1 MWLIQMVDTK
11 QVVDLDTITSLREQL
26 GKALLDL
33 ESCNGASDDKIQWNE
48 IEEHFLNL
56 EASLKKKCEELEV
69 KEKEFEENES
79 KIRASLAEREAAVSA
94 LEQGLLD
101 RIQELKDA
109 AVTAIAETWAI
120 HKPPEPLDV
129 GDNKDSKV
137 SSSLDDIHA
146 LLSDSEEKSPDRTGE
161 NVEGGAVEVKPRQ
174 ELMQLCEQMD
184 AKGLLNFTMQNR
196 KYRTAIRGELSV
208 ALESATEPARLVLDS
223 LEGFFPPDESTQQG
237 ENKDAALIGMR
248 RSCITLLEAM
258 TNLLTRA
265 DPGLDHLLN
274 PETKQQAKAI
284 ADDWKPK
291 LDNGGTDAANGN
303 SLEVEAFLQLLATY
317 KIASEFDEDELCK
330 LVLAVA
336 RRRQA
341 PELCRSLGLAHKIPG
356 VVGDLINTGRQIDA
370 VHFIH
375 AFELTETFPPVPLL
389 KTYLKDLRRNSQ
401 GKGGNGTG
409 GQDDANS
416 QELAALKSVTKCVKD
431 YKLEAD
437 YPLDPLLKRVAQLEK
452 SKSDKKRAAEFGKHQ
467 QKKPRTNGG
476 FYGYRAPATAVHA
489 APVSRQAPLLYADRT
504 YGGVPERYSHPAS
517 NTYEYQSPNQ
527 AAFPPQANDQ
537 RYYGYSQGDGVP
549 AASYNNTTSNYGTYM
564 GSGLEP
570 SDQAYM

>member
-1 MWLIQMVDTK
+1 MADTK
-11 QVVDLDTITSLREQL
+11 QVVDLGTITSLREQL

-33 ESCNGASDDKIQWNE
+33 ESCNGASENKIQWNE

-56 EASLKKKCEELEV
+56 ETSLKKKCEELEV

-79 KIRASLAEREAAVSA
+79 KIQASLAEREAAVSA

-109 AVTAIAETWAI
+109 AVAAIAEAREI
-120 HKPPEPLDV
+120 HKPSEPVDD

-137 SSSLDDIHA
+137 SCSVDDTHA
-146 LLSDSEEKSPDRTGE
+146 LLSDSEEKSLDRTGE
-161 NVEGGAVEVKPRQ
+161 NVEGGAVEVKPHQ

-184 AKGLLNFTMQNR
+184 AKGILNFTMEYQKNS
-196 KYRTAIRGELSV
+196 TAIRGELSV

-237 ENKDAALIGMR
+237 ENKDAALMDMR

-258 TNLLTRA
+258 TYLLARA

-291 LDNGGTDAANGN
+291 LDNAGIDAANGN
-303 SLEVEAFLQLLATY
+303 SLEAEAFLQLLATY

-336 RRRQA
+336 HCRRA
-341 PELCRSLGLAHKIPG
+341 SELCRSLGLAHKIPG
-356 VVGDLINTGRQIDA
+356 VVGDLISSGRQIDA

-375 AFELTETFPPVPLL
+375 AFELTEGFPPVPLL

-409 GQDDANS
+409 GQNDANS
-416 QELAALKSVTKCVKD
+416 QELAALKSVIRCVKD

-452 SKSDKKRAAEFGKHQ
+452 LKGDKKRGAEFGKHQ
-467 QKKPRTNGG
+467 QKKPRTYGG
-476 FYGYRAPATAVHA
+476 FYGYRAPAAAVHA
-489 APVSRQAPLLYADRT
+489 APLSRQAPPLYANRT
-504 YGGVPERYSHPAS
+504 YVGVPERYSHPAS
-517 NTYEYQSPNQ
+517 NTYEYQAPKQ
-527 AAFPPQANDQ
+527 AAYAAQEDDK
-537 RYYGYSQGDGVP
+537 RYYGYSQDVRVP
-549 AASYNNTTSNYGTYM
+549 TASYNNTTASNYNTYM

-570 SDQAYM
+570 SHQPYM